1 MAPRVSETNLKFT
14 MLSSKA
20 RKTQLGMLRRR
31 RLTLFKKLNEY
42 HRLSNAEVYTLIY
55 VHGRFYEYSTTRRPH
70 WPPAKDQ
77 IVKLPRYIYLYII
90 LTIIRHSITRYQ
102 LGLGQLQRWRLK
114 RSWITR
120 SNAVVNAQ
128 NRTRCRTL
136 ILILVNTTRF
146 AYFFFLHISKGE
158 GQRSYK

>member
-1 MAPRVSETNLKFT
+1 MHLIPPLPTEISIMAPRVSETNLKFT

-77 IVKLPRYIYLYII
+77 IAQHYPLPVR
-90 LTIIRHSITRYQ
+90 
-102 LGLGQLQRWRLK
+102 LGP
-114 RSWITR
+114 
-120 SNAVVNAQ
+120 
-128 NRTRCRTL
+128 
-136 ILILVNTTRF
+136 TT
-146 AYFFFLHISKGE
+146 ALETEEELDNSEQCSCQCSK
-158 GQRSYK
+158 